1 MRTMELYFN
10 DLTAEAQKKY
20 LEVAG
25 VSDPSELNWEVS
37 PIAIIGIEENENE
50 DIRKGIFVSVWSD
63 GCTIETSATL
73 NPKTGE
79 VTADQSNDTEDHG
92 SLEREYFEYK
102 NRKHQACEVEVCTTC
117 HSYIMKTVMNP
128 GIGHDLNEEKVCAD
142 PDCES
147 NQ

>member
-1 MRTMELYFN
+1 MTTHKGTF
-10 DLTAEAQKKY
+10 T
-20 LEVAG
+20 
-25 VSDPSELNWEVS
+25 SEWEEGT
-37 PIAIIGIEENENE
+37 I
-50 DIRKGIFVSVWSD
+50 
-63 GCTIETSATL
+63 TIEGTYDD
-73 NPKTGE
+73 KTGE
-79 VTADQSNDTEDHG
+79 VTARIGDTGDLG

>member
-92 SLEREYFEYK
+92 SLEREYFEDVD
-102 NRKHQACEVEVCTTC
+102 ETFDVCTTC
-117 HSYIMKTVMNP
+117 HEYILKTTMEPNQVGKGLSEVTACSNP
-128 GIGHDLNEEKVCAD
+128 ECD
-142 PDCES
+142 S
-147 NQ
+147 RR